1 MTSSIVIAIAAQRW
15 NPAHLDL
22 GRPLD
27 GLLERAHGC
36 ELRLGLRYS
45 RFFGLA
51 GLRDNRQVDG

>member
-1 MTSSIVIAIAAQRW
+1 MAIATQRW
-15 NPAHLDL
+15 NRPHLDL

-51 GLRDNRQVDG
+51 GLRDNRQVGR